1 MNSSPLYRL
10 RKEDIPRAVEC
21 LKDAFQEDP
30 LWRVVFKDDPDRDKA
45 LTAFYTCP
53 LLYGMKYGKACATS
67 PDMEGVAVWVP
78 GRYANMSM
86 WGMWR
91 SGALRYGM
99 AMGRE
104 TTRNLAIVSKELGPE
119 KKRIMKSQPYI
130 YLTIIGVSSSAQG
143 KGLGSKMMEAIKE
156 ECSRDG
162 LHIYLETEVEDNIQ
176 FYERHGL
183 SVQKKVVLSKLNVPM
198 WLMAGKP

>member
-1 MNSSPLYRL
+1 MMSSTSLYQL

-30 LWRVVFKDDPDRDKA
+30 LWTVVFKDDPDREKA
-45 LTAFYTCP
+45 LAAFYTCP

-119 KKRIMKSQPYI
+119 KKRIMKANPISTLRLSGCPPR
-130 YLTIIGVSSSAQG
+130 LRG
-143 KGLGSKMMEAIKE
+143 
-156 ECSRDG
+156 RDWG
-162 LHIYLETEVEDNIQ
+162 A
-176 FYERHGL
+176 
-183 SVQKKVVLSKLNVPM
+183 K
-198 WLMAGKP
+198 